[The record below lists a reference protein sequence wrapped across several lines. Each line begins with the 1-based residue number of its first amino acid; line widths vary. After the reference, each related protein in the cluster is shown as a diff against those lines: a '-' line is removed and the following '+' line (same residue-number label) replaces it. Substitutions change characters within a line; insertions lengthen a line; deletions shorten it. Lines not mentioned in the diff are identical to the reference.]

1 MVTLSIEGK
10 KRLQCIKFF
19 LKKQSRKLLLY
30 NFGHSEP
37 GRTGDKAQRKIMQI
51 KIKCPKHPFKKEI

>member
-1 MVTLSIEGK
+1 MYNIFLK
-10 KRLQCIKFF
+10 K
-19 LKKQSRKLLLY
+19 KKQSRKPLLY